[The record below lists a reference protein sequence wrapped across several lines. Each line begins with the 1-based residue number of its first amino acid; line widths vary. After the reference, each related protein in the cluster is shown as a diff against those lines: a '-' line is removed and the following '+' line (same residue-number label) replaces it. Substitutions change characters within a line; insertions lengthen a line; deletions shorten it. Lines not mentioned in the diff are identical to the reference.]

1 MQGMN
6 DVDKAECRP
15 AVFLDR
21 DGTLIEDCGHIRRP
35 ADVSFFPDTMASLWL
50 LQQDYLLFIVSNQA
64 GVAEGALT
72 SAEVEEVNNHVVKQ
86 LAHASVTIAE
96 VYWCPHKRSDNCMC
110 IKPKPYFLWK
120 AAETH
125 RVDLQRSYVVGDHPC
140 DVELAE
146 NVGARGIYVLTGHG
160 RKHCRELTGNA
171 LVVDGIAEAAEWI
184 MHDQGDNTN

>member
-1 MQGMN
+1 MHGMN
-6 DVDKAECRP
+6 DVVKTERRP

-21 DGTLIEDCGHIRRP
+21 DGTLIEDRGNIRRA

-50 LQQDYLLFIVSNQA
+50 LQQDDLLFIVSNQA

-86 LAHASVTIAE
+86 LASSGVTITE

-110 IKPKPYFLWK
+110 IKPNPYFLCK
-120 AAETH
+120 AAEKH
-125 RVDLQRSYVVGDHPC
+125 RVDLQRSYVIGDHPC
-140 DVELAE
+140 DVKLAE

-160 RKHCRELTGNA
+160 RKHCRELTGNS
-171 LVVDGIAEAAEWI
+171 LVVAGIAEAAEWI